1 MAQWKTW
8 SFISRKGIQVIASK
22 LLFDESEGKTNQL
35 KIKRICFNEVLINM
49 ILKILS
55 CQKNKLDR

>member
-22 LLFDESEGKTNQL
+22 LLFDESEGKTNDE
-35 KIKRICFNEVLINM
+35 KPF
-49 ILKILS
+49 S
-55 CQKNKLDR
+55 